1 MKEGRKKKGAFTGF
15 DSSNSSAL
23 PKKGSN
29 NNTGSIRIA
38 MWDSSSIDGR
48 RKKRAGQ
55 GNKFTCSFVH
65 RRKGTPDRAQT
76 GR

>member
-1 MKEGRKKKGAFTGF
+1 MKEGRKKAPLLVLTV
-15 DSSNSSAL
+15 AIAQHYQ
-23 PKKGSN
+23 KKGSN

-48 RKKRAGQ
+48 RKRRAGQ

-65 RRKGTPDRAQT
+65 RRKGTPDRA
-76 GR
+76 